1 MKDLPRVYANPIDKE
16 LNNYQKE
23 TKLSNEFR
31 HSSEKNLSMK
41 IRDIFKSS
49 NFIYKSRVRIT
60 TKEGQKEKVIV
71 GKTEN
76 ALLTMDGEKIK
87 IIDIYDIE
95 KI

>member
-31 HSSEKNLSMK
+31 SSEKNLSMK